1 LTKLHLE
8 AIILLNKYL
17 IFMDNKTVQPIPQST
32 AKRILIVE
40 DDKDYRDV
48 LTELLEEEGF
58 KVINAENGQV
68 GMDLLKNTDV
78 DLVLLDILM
87 PEMDGI
93 TFYNQM
99 RNALKKNIPVI
110 MLTNFTTTV
119 HPEGVTDF
127 IIKSNTSLDE
137 VLKKIKMILA

>member
-1 LTKLHLE
+1 
-8 AIILLNKYL
+8 
-17 IFMDNKTVQPIPQST
+17 MDNKTVQPAVQSI

-48 LTELLEEEGF
+48 LAELLVGEGF
-58 KVINAENGQV
+58 KVLDAENGQV
-68 GMDLLKNTDV
+68 GIELLKNTDV
-78 DLVLLDILM
+78 DLVLLDLLM
-87 PEMDGI
+87 PQMDGV
-93 TFYNQM
+93 TFYNHM

-119 HPEGVTDF
+119 RPEGVADF
-127 IIKSNTSLDE
+127 IVKSNTSLDE